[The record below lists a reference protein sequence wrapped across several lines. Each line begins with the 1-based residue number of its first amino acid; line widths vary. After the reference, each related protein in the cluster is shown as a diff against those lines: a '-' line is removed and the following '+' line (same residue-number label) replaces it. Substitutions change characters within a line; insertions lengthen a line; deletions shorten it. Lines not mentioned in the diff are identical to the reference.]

1 MQCAI
6 IVQAVECRGTQHRQL
21 SAAQAVALRTGSAVQ
36 AVQYRQCSTGIG
48 TQDRQCSTG
57 SAVQAVQYRQL
68 SAAQVHRM
76 RLDRIN
82 MLQPALCVRII
93 QDACIELGL
102 CNPNQIVSSRRY
114 WRTC

>member
-6 IVQAVECRGTQHRQL
+6 
-21 SAAQAVALRTGSAVQ
+21 
-36 AVQYRQCSTGIG
+36 
-48 TQDRQCSTG
+48 
-57 SAVQAVQYRQL
+57 QYRQL

-82 MLQPALCVRII
+82 MLQPALCIRII

-102 CNPNQIVSSRRY
+102 CNPNQIVRLSALLAHVLRVVSGAGSETDETDCGC
-114 WRTC
+114 RTAHGGFYHEGACP